1 LTNGGGGVMLKSS
14 KGGLKKIM
22 KKVLTQ
28 EEKAERKLIKRY
40 TLCRFSKLVT
50 IILIAAFIG
59 CTLCFGLGLRGLN
72 TGTTTTHEGGLSIG
86 MTILLAIGGIGWA
99 VIPFF
104 IFRRCSLAF
113 TLMGVGFWDV
123 GVALPGMALQG
134 ENWALGGA
142 LVFFGVIGLL
152 LAERRRNKK
161 VANYKLRANEEFIEN
176 VFLSADAD
184 RLTEALDYASGVETA
199 YKGSLYF
206 ALSFMLVA
214 MTGIGLVLP
223 FGKWA
228 YSYNKYLFFVSSD
241 WDPATEEIVNTKF
254 KGKKFKQNRPY
265 TYLLDGL
272 IFVNEKPFY
281 AAKTN
286 EKCNYP
292 LRAWASYTFS
302 AVYLFIFSMIS
313 EINMKK
319 ASFVSKMDTTLG
331 EFVFSAKYMAEKDEE
346 CAQLFVDYAKSQS
359 AENRRDLLEGLKN
372 WFEESQRAN
381 REELARIEREQEE
394 RDRFNKVGATKANV
408 YVDDEGLYAE
418 GYDAEGTKKQYKLD
432 EYDEATGVGTYTDES
447 GKKVKIKNTK
457 E

>member
-1 LTNGGGGVMLKSS
+1 
-14 KGGLKKIM
+14 M

-28 EEKAERKLIKRY
+28 EEKAEKKFIKRY
-40 TLCRFSKLVT
+40 TLCRFNKLVT

-72 TGTTTTHEGGLSIG
+72 TGTTTTHEGSLGIG

-123 GVALPGMALQG
+123 GIVLPGMALQG

-161 VANYKLRANEEFIEN
+161 VANYKLRANEDFIEN

-184 RLTEALDYASGVETA
+184 RLTGALDYASGVETA

-228 YSYNKYLFFVSSD
+228 YSYNKYLFFV
-241 WDPATEEIVNTKF
+241 
-254 KGKKFKQNRPY
+254 R
-265 TYLLDGL
+265 
-272 IFVNEKPFY
+272 
-281 AAKTN
+281 
-286 EKCNYP
+286 
-292 LRAWASYTFS
+292 
-302 AVYLFIFSMIS
+302 
-313 EINMKK
+313 
-319 ASFVSKMDTTLG
+319 
-331 EFVFSAKYMAEKDEE
+331 
-346 CAQLFVDYAKSQS
+346 
-359 AENRRDLLEGLKN
+359 
-372 WFEESQRAN
+372 
-381 REELARIEREQEE
+381 
-394 RDRFNKVGATKANV
+394 
-408 YVDDEGLYAE
+408 
-418 GYDAEGTKKQYKLD
+418 
-432 EYDEATGVGTYTDES
+432 
-447 GKKVKIKNTK
+447 
-457 E
+457 